1 MAISKERFNEL
12 LDRLSDKDFELVS
25 EHMERL
31 SQTSPIREIP
41 LDDEPTTQ
49 EDLDAINKAHEA
61 YLKGELLKDV
71 EHELPLRSP
80 SSNN

>member
-31 SQTSPIREIP
+31 SQTSSIREIP

-61 YLKGELLKDV
+61 YLKGELINLKDV
-71 EHELPLRSP
+71 EHELR
-80 SSNN
+80 N

>member
-12 LDRLSDKDFELVS
+12 LDRLSDKDFEPVS
-25 EHMERL
+25 ELMERL
-31 SQTSPIREIP
+31 SQTSSISEIP

-61 YLKGELLKDV
+61 YLKGQLINLKNV
-71 EHELPLRSP
+71 EHELR
-80 SSNN
+80 N